1 MAKTSTTT
9 RWLIT
14 AVMAAWLPL
23 CFCQASG
30 FVRAGLGSVGLLDA
44 AADSYCSCCEA
55 AGRGAPKCASS
66 RVACC
71 GVSVKIAPKPQRWS
85 PDDNGAGAPIA
96 LLPASFML
104 APLDHAR
111 TPSAADVAAPPLPAQ
126 TLLRQGCA
134 LII

>member
-1 MAKTSTTT
+1 MATTSTTT

-23 CFCQASG
+23 CFCQAVG
-30 FVRAGLGSVGLLDA
+30 LVRAGLGSIGLLE
-44 AADSYCSCCEA
+44 AADSCCSCCEA
-55 AGRGAPKCASS
+55 ADHGAPMSASS

-85 PDDNGAGAPIA
+85 PDDHGAGTPIA
-96 LLPASFML
+96 LLPASSVL
-104 APLDHAR
+104 APPDHAPAR
-111 TPSAADVAAPPLPAQ
+111 SASGVAAPPLPAQ